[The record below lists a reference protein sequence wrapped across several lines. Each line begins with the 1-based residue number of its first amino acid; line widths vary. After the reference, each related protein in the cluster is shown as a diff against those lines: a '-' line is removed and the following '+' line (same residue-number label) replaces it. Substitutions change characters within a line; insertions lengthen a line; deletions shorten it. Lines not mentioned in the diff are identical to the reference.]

1 MNLLQSL
8 SSSPTAQERKELGL
22 PGGSSGVT
30 GHCPP
35 RKCRFPV
42 TIRGPQITL
51 PTTAELPD
59 LTGHRGLARIGTHW
73 APSASL
79 FPCLHPQCLSR
90 HISSASRIIASVL
103 GVQGGTVIITSRGSP
118 QTRSQEE
125 SDGASLAP
133 QS

>member
-1 MNLLQSL
+1 MNLLPSL
-8 SSSPTAQERKELGL
+8 SSSPTTQERKELGL
-22 PGGSSGVT
+22 PGSLSGVT

-35 RKCRFPV
+35 QKCRFPV

-59 LTGHRGLARIGTHW
+59 LMGHRGLTHIGTHW

-79 FPCLHPQCLSR
+79 FPCLHPQPLSR
-90 HISSASRIIASVL
+90 HSSSASRIIASVL
-103 GVQGGTVIITSRGSP
+103 GVQGGTVTITSQGSP
-118 QTRSQEE
+118 QTRNQEE
-125 SDGASLAP
+125 RDGASPAP